1 MRYWRIWLQVLP
13 VRVVMYILKTN
24 NYRLFLTLDLG
35 KVSNKQRLSQRCTNS
50 GHQVA
55 VATKCFTLAP
65 NVCGSSVWNLL
76 HVTILVSRVLSL
88 SLDVWKKNAYSW
100 FNTTFGFM
108 FAFLKSCVNHLFLQE
123 PVVKLHVFVSV
134 FHVSNHLIS
143 WTVSPYVTKY
153 LNCCYSKSV
162 LCKTYCSR

>member
-1 MRYWRIWLQVLP
+1 MR
-13 VRVVMYILKTN
+13 
-24 NYRLFLTLDLG
+24 
-35 KVSNKQRLSQRCTNS
+35 
-50 GHQVA
+50 
-55 VATKCFTLAP
+55 ATK
-65 NVCGSSVWNLL
+65 VRGSSSAESAGKTPG
-76 HVTILVSRVLSL
+76 TIFE
-88 SLDVWKKNAYSW
+88 KNACSW

-153 LNCCYSKSV
+153 LNCCYSKAV